1 VNLREKV
8 GQLFMLGFQ
17 GTELTEDLR
26 ALIKTYHPGGV
37 LLFSRNLTDPEQA
50 ARLTNALQKLAQKMP
65 LLVAIDQEG
74 GRVARLPKGF
84 TVFPGQGT
92 LGRAGTVS
100 LAYGFAEV
108 TARELRA
115 IGVNMN
121 LTPVLD
127 VNTNPQNPVIGDRAF
142 GRDPELV
149 ETLGLAVI
157 AGLQDNG
164 VLACG
169 KHFPGHGDTA
179 ADSHK
184 ELPTVSHGL
193 DRLHEIELR
202 PFVHCFQNG
211 LAAVMTAHVRYP
223 AWDPEHPAT
232 LSTAI
237 LTDLLRGQLQFKGLV
252 LTDDLEMH
260 AILDHYSIEEAALR
274 ALSAGADILLI
285 CKDSERQAAAMDAV
299 YRAAKDG
306 DIPTLRFEH
315 AVLRVLEAKERYLL
329 PYTPVDPKTAAERVG
344 TKPHRE
350 VAHAIREA
358 AEQASV

>member
-1 VNLREKV
+1 
-8 GQLFMLGFQ
+8 MLGFQ

-26 ALIKTYHPGGV
+26 ALVKTYHPGGV

-50 ARLTNALQKLAQKMP
+50 ARLTNALQKLTPKMP

-121 LTPVLD
+121 LAPVLA
-127 VNTNPQNPVIGDRAF
+127 VKTNPEKPVIGDRAC
-142 GRDPELV
+142 GREPELV

-169 KHFPGHGDTA
+169 QHFPRHGDTA
-179 ADSHK
+179 AGSHQ
-184 ELPTVSHGL
+184 ELPTGSHGL
-193 DRLHEIELR
+193 DRLHQIELR
-202 PFVHCFQNG
+202 PFAHCFPNG

-223 AWDPEHPAT
+223 ALTW
-232 LSTAI
+232 ST
-237 LTDLLRGQLQFKGLV
+237 
-252 LTDDLEMH
+252 
-260 AILDHYSIEEAALR
+260 
-274 ALSAGADILLI
+274 
-285 CKDSERQAAAMDAV
+285 
-299 YRAAKDG
+299 
-306 DIPTLRFEH
+306 P
-315 AVLRVLEAKERYLL
+315 
-329 PYTPVDPKTAAERVG
+329 
-344 TKPHRE
+344 PHCPRP
-350 VAHAIREA
+350 
-358 AEQASV
+358 S